1 LGEIATS
8 RTHRRGRLALGA
20 LHVPPAILVFDV
32 RAVGVN
38 RCAIARRKLII
49 LRRTI
54 SWQYDIKAC
63 TASAHHAA
71 QAGGRNP
78 YKIINLDLLCALA

>member
-1 LGEIATS
+1 
-8 RTHRRGRLALGA
+8 LA
-20 LHVPPAILVFDV
+20 FDV

-54 SWQYDIKAC
+54 SWQDDIKAC

-71 QAGGRNP
+71 QAGRRRL
-78 YKIINLDLLCALA
+78 KSL